1 MTDGWPIDLTGE
13 LTQLRNASCQHLR
26 REAGGT
32 LRPAFGIYAHAAAGR
47 EATNQDRGSRFQGGL
62 ENRTDSRP
70 EIGSYTAWD
79 PNTYLH
85 LIITYDLQAKILMC
99 FCGGEHSVI
108 RSLTVAV
115 RLRNR
120 ARQQAATR

>member
-85 LIITYDLQAKILMC
+85 LSLRMICRPKFSCA
-99 FCGGEHSVI
+99 FAGGEHSVI